1 MILLKVLGLGSL
13 FIAGLL
19 GVFGVCLIACLIV
32 NASLG
37 KKAIKIIEGEEN

>member
-19 GVFGVCLIACLIV
+19 EVFGICSTTCLAA
-32 NASLG
+32 NTSLEE
-37 KKAIKIIEGEEN
+37 KTIEGEKN

>member
-19 GVFGVCLIACLIV
+19 EVFGICSTTCLAA
-32 NASLG
+32 NASLEE
-37 KKAIKIIEGEEN
+37 KVIESEEN

>member
-19 GVFGVCLIACLIV
+19 EVFGICSTTCLAA
-32 NASLG
+32 NASLEE
-37 KKAIKIIEGEEN
+37 KAI

>member
-19 GVFGVCLIACLIV
+19 EVFGMCFTTCLAA
-32 NASLG
+32 NPSLEE
-37 KKAIKIIEGEEN
+37 KAIEDEEN

>member
-19 GVFGVCLIACLIV
+19 EVFGIYFTTCLAA
-32 NASLG
+32 NTSLEE
-37 KKAIKIIEGEEN
+37 KTIESEKN

>member
-19 GVFGVCLIACLIV
+19 EVFGICSTTYLAAA
-32 NASLG
+32 NASLEE
-37 KKAIKIIEGEEN
+37 KAIEGEKN

>member
-19 GVFGVCLIACLIV
+19 EFGICFTTCLAT
-32 NASLG
+32 NASL
-37 KKAIKIIEGEEN
+37 KEKAIESEEN

>member
-19 GVFGVCLIACLIV
+19 KAFGMCFTTCLAA
-32 NASLG
+32 NASLEE
-37 KKAIKIIEGEEN
+37 KTIESEKN

>member
-19 GVFGVCLIACLIV
+19 EFRICFTTCLAA
-32 NASLG
+32 NTSLEE
-37 KKAIKIIEGEEN
+37 KTIEGEKN

>member
-19 GVFGVCLIACLIV
+19 EVFGICSTTCLAA
-32 NASLG
+32 NASLEE
-37 KKAIKIIEGEEN
+37 KTIEGEEN

>member
-19 GVFGVCLIACLIV
+19 EIFGMCFTTCLAA
-32 NASLG
+32 NASLEE
-37 KKAIKIIEGEEN
+37 KAIESEKN

>member
-19 GVFGVCLIACLIV
+19 EGFGIYFATCLAA
-32 NASLG
+32 NASLEE
-37 KKAIKIIEGEEN
+37 KTIESEKN

>member
-19 GVFGVCLIACLIV
+19 EVFGMCFTTCLAA
-32 NASLG
+32 NASLEE
-37 KKAIKIIEGEEN
+37 KAIESEEN

>member
-19 GVFGVCLIACLIV
+19 EVFGICSTTCLAA
-32 NASLG
+32 NASLEE
-37 KKAIKIIEGEEN
+37 KAIEGGKN

>member
-19 GVFGVCLIACLIV
+19 EVFRICFTTCLAA
-32 NASLG
+32 NTSLEE
-37 KKAIKIIEGEEN
+37 KVIEGEEN

>member
-19 GVFGVCLIACLIV
+19 EVFGICSTTCLAA
-32 NASLG
+32 NASLEE
-37 KKAIKIIEGEEN
+37 KAIEDEEN

>member
-19 GVFGVCLIACLIV
+19 EVFGICFTTCLA
-32 NASLG
+32 AEE
-37 KKAIKIIEGEEN
+37 KAIEGEEN

>member
-19 GVFGVCLIACLIV
+19 GVFGIYFTTCLAA
-32 NASLG
+32 NTSLEE
-37 KKAIKIIEGEEN
+37 KTIEGEKN

>member
-19 GVFGVCLIACLIV
+19 EVFGICFTTCLAE
-32 NASLG
+32 NASLEE
-37 KKAIKIIEGEEN
+37 KVIEGEEN

>member
-19 GVFGVCLIACLIV
+19 EVFGICSTTCLAA
-32 NASLG
+32 NASLEE
-37 KKAIKIIEGEEN
+37 KAIEDEKN

>member
-19 GVFGVCLIACLIV
+19 EVFGMCFTTYLVA
-32 NASLG
+32 NASLEE
-37 KKAIKIIEGEEN
+37 KAIEGEKN

>member
-19 GVFGVCLIACLIV
+19 EVFGMCFTTCLAA
-32 NASLG
+32 NTSLEE
-37 KKAIKIIEGEEN
+37 KVIEGEEN

>member
-19 GVFGVCLIACLIV
+19 EVFGIGFTTCLATA
-32 NASLG
+32 NASLEE
-37 KKAIKIIEGEEN
+37 KAIEGEEN